1 MIQVFDFTFCALLVP
16 GTNLSFV
23 APYVAMNFDVILKEH
38 IELFSVWTQVNES
51 ILEEWVYHDCPTFIN
66 HKSTMID
73 LIELYMVDFDVI
85 FVM

>member
-51 ILEEWVYHDCPTFIN
+51 ILEE
-66 HKSTMID
+66 
-73 LIELYMVDFDVI
+73 
-85 FVM
+85 